1 MTQVITS
8 ARSSDTDMTGRSTV
22 LQGSGAACQCYVIKF
37 CSAVYQLLQTE
48 QAVQTSYMMTLGNW
62 NDLTNWQAM
71 SAGPGLEERE
81 ALREKL
87 KCKDFKW

>member
-1 MTQVITS
+1 MS
-8 ARSSDTDMTGRSTV
+8 ARSSDTDMTGCSTA
-22 LQGSGAACQCYVIKF
+22 LQGGGAACYVVINF

-48 QAVQTSYMMTLGNW
+48 QAAQTSYMMTVGNW
-62 NDLTNWQAM
+62 NDPNNWQAM

>member
-1 MTQVITS
+1 MS
-8 ARSSDTDMTGRSTV
+8 ARSSDTDMTGCSTA
-22 LQGSGAACQCYVIKF
+22 LQGGAACQCYVIINL
-37 CSAVYQLLQTE
+37 CSAVYKHLQTE
-48 QAVQTSYMMTLGNW
+48 QAAKTSYMMPLSNW
-62 NDLTNWQAM
+62 NDPTNCQAM